1 MRFGAAS
8 VAAHFDPECDG
19 WRSSAHVSQLACGA
33 LFGEEASISARKHGR
48 NGDGGGGVG
57 SSAGVLSV
65 CVHTVTRAGRPKIKK
80 EGTSASDSR
89 SKTRSRGTPS
99 SLARPRQCVPL
110 RVLRETPLVPYAW
123 ARLSASVSGHL
134 LSRSTPI
141 DRARYFKKSGVHQ
154 LWCLK
159 SGTEK

>member
-65 CVHTVTRAGRPKIKK
+65 CVHTVTRAGRPKKKKK
-80 EGTSASDSR
+80 ELRLRILGPKQGPEELRPVWRD
-89 SKTRSRGTPS
+89 RGS
-99 SLARPRQCVPL
+99 VFRCAFYVRPRLFRTLGPGCP
-110 RVLRETPLVPYAW
+110 RPFPATNCRD
-123 ARLSASVSGHL
+123 RLQLTELAIP
-134 LSRSTPI
+134 R
-141 DRARYFKKSGVHQ
+141 RARSINFGV
-154 LWCLK
+154 
-159 SGTEK
+159 

>member
-1 MRFGAAS
+1 MSHRSESTLTSRVRREQRVLTRESALFSLRATLPLSVPISATHVRFGAAS

-65 CVHTVTRAGRPKIKK
+65 CVHTVTRAGRPKKRRNFGFGFSVQNK
-80 EGTSASDSR
+80 V
-89 SKTRSRGTPS
+89 
-99 SLARPRQCVPL
+99 PRNSVQFG
-110 RVLRETPLVPYAW
+110 ETAAVC
-123 ARLSASVSGHL
+123 SVA
-134 LSRSTPI
+134 RST
-141 DRARYFKKSGVHQ
+141 
-154 LWCLK
+154 
-159 SGTEK
+159 